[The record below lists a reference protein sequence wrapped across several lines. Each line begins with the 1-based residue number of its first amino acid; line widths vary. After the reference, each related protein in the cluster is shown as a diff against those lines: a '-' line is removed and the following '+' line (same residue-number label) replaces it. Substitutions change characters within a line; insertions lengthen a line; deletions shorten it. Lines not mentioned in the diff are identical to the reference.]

1 MSFRASDS
9 ALVHGFQAFYYELL
23 RQKEK
28 ALSMF
33 FAPVKDGNDENEN
46 SEVEGLV
53 VGIQKKMIAIIDHL

>member
-33 FAPVKDGNDENEN
+33 FAPVKDGSDENR
-46 SEVEGLV
+46 EVEGYLYP
-53 VGIQKKMIAIIDHL
+53 MLLEN